1 MNKIPKITS
10 YNQIDS
16 ISLFIKTSNGIQEVA
31 LEGNTG
37 LTLFR
42 NIFNNLEAKYNVE
55 SAPKKIVID
64 DFSERRTVP
73 TKKTVKKVQPKV
85 EEIEAEMIEGYD
97 GDEIYETE
105 DISLPNPNDF
115 TKGKAPQSGEINLN
129 RSNVMNLNYSIPTSG
144 EMTPAQAAKLMASQS
159 GFSFQ
164 R

>member
-105 DISLPNPNDF
+105 DISLPNPN
-115 TKGKAPQSGEINLN
+115 EINLN